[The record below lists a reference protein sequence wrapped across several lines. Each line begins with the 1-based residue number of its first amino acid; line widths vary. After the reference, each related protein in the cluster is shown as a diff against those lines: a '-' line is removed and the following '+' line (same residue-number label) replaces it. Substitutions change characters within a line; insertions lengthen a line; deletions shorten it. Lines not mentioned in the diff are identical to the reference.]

1 MNRHITA
8 FLLAPLTV
16 PLLMSALAL
25 QILSEVP
32 SLYWCGLLIAAA
44 RQQGARSR
52 TWRRPPASYTGAI
65 FVGAPAYVTLRLRG
79 LTAFWLAPVV
89 GSMAGVIIAMALAAI
104 LPLALESGI
113 LTSIAQ
119 IFANGARWGE
129 VIHSPTQCQGGSRG
143 PAMLGALVGTVLWLI
158 GRPDRP

>member
-1 MNRHITA
+1 A

-32 SLYWCGLLIAAA
+32 SLYWFGLLIAAV
-44 RQQGARSR
+44 
-52 TWRRPPASYTGAI
+52 ASYTGAI

-89 GSMAGVIIAMALAAI
+89 GSMAGMIIAMALAAI
-104 LPLALESGI
+104 LPVALESSI
-113 LTSIAQ
+113 LSSIAQ

-129 VIHSPTQCQGGSRG
+129 VIIAQPNAREALVG

-158 GRPDRP
+158 GRPDQP

>member
-1 MNRHITA
+1 MGMNRHITA

-32 SLYWCGLLIAAA
+32 SLYWFGLLIAAV
-44 RQQGARSR
+44 
-52 TWRRPPASYTGAI
+52 ASYTGAI

-129 VIHSPTQCQGGSRG
+129 VIIAQPNARG
-143 PAMLGALVGTVLWLI
+143 ALVGQAMLGALVGTVLWLI

>member
-1 MNRHITA
+1 MGMNRHITA

-32 SLYWCGLLIAAA
+32 SLYWFGLLIAAV
-44 RQQGARSR
+44 
-52 TWRRPPASYTGAI
+52 ASYTGAI

-104 LPLALESGI
+104 LPPALESGI

>member
-32 SLYWCGLLIAAA
+32 SLYWFGLLIAAV
-44 RQQGARSR
+44 
-52 TWRRPPASYTGAI
+52 ASYTGAI
-65 FVGAPAYVTLRLRG
+65 FVGAPAYATLRLRG

-129 VIHSPTQCQGGSRG
+129 VIIAQPNAREALVG